1 MGSKSKAAREDQK
14 VYWKK
19 KLDERLTLL
28 KEKGTPSEGVRAD
41 KAVQKIRAKIRETDS
56 RLKTISR
63 KEKKAEEMAQRRAE
77 KAAAPKQEKVKKGK
91 SAEQAE
97 EMSKRQQ
104 KKQKKREE
112 KQTQQG
118 DE

>member
-28 KEKGTPSEGVRAD
+28 KEKGTPSEGVRTD
-41 KAVQKIRAKIRETDS
+41 NAVQKIRAKIRETDS